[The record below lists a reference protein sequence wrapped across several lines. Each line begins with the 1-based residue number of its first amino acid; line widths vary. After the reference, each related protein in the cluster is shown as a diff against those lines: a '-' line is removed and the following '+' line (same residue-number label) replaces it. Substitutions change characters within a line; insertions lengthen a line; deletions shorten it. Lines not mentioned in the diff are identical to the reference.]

1 MENEALSVSDVLH
14 NNGEIEWQPLA
25 LTLVEYPKG
34 KLNSDCI
41 CSVILSKVNLTRS
54 SVCVSGDWLGKF
66 FALISLSPFG
76 IGAGFV
82 SLILFR
88 RDLHTV
94 SHNFV
99 ISA

>member
-1 MENEALSVSDVLH
+1 MEQEVLH
-14 NNGEIEWQPLA
+14 VNDVFLNGDIEWRPLS

-34 KLNSDCI
+34 KLTQNN
-41 CSVILSKVNLTRS
+41 ILLHNKLLYFNILQTIIL
-54 SVCVSGDWLGKF
+54 GDWIGKCL
-66 FALISLSPFG
+66 ALISLAPFG

-94 SHNFV
+94 SYFRNFN
-99 ISA
+99 

>member
-1 MENEALSVSDVLH
+1 MEEEAISVSDVLH

-34 KLNSDCI
+34 KFKYNI
-41 CSVILSKVNLTRS
+41 WVIYRIVYSTLMIPNHMI
-54 SVCVSGDWLGKF
+54 SGDWLGKF
-66 FALISLSPFG
+66 FAFISLSPFG

-82 SLILFR
+82 ALILFR

-94 SHNFV
+94 S
-99 ISA
+99 